1 MNKKKIVII
10 TLCSIIGLMFLD
22 FIIALSFN
30 NSPIIKFRDYFNG
43 GSTVYIDKGIF
54 TNTYKCSNGKTKT
67 VLKTTKYSCP
77 MIVRKKI
84 KKKQ

>member
-54 TNTYKCSNGKTKT
+54 TNTYKCSDSKTKT
-67 VLKTTKYSCP
+67 VL
-77 MIVRKKI
+77 
-84 KKKQ
+84 